1 MSTAAKTSPWAASV
15 AAVFLLFGL
24 LASLYYNQLDP
35 MYLGLSGLG
44 LITSLAIAIWA
55 RAPSGSWQ
63 LTGPLW
69 VLGLVWFWWFLL
81 SGFSPVRY
89 LSESA
94 TWTLAALPASAVIT
108 LWLRQSRWFV
118 AITITGVGILLASL
132 AIMAC
137 YQFFIQVRQPSA
149 TFLNKNNFAALQML
163 VALSATG
170 IALQHGRG
178 WRSWAGM
185 GLMGLLVFVVGLIG
199 SRGALLT
206 LVTGMVILLFLAFRK
221 GGARNSIISTGL
233 IFIGAVGSAQLASM
247 GQLGERVSSL
257 AAPWAAGGSRF
268 AIWRGSLELAQD
280 IPWHGIGPGLYW
292 LYYPPYRDIEDRSAA
307 FYAHNDY
314 LQFLIETG
322 WPGLLLI
329 VASMVMLAWWTLP
342 RLLARSGTDQS
353 IEASGF
359 FCGLLVVVTHSLLT
373 FNLYLMP
380 ILFVMGLAIGR
391 LLSLL
396 GPTSEDSPEQ
406 NTRAKPVLNLSLTLL
421 LLIPLDLYIS
431 AAGSGWHYHQAGEAR
446 NRSEPSAAM
455 AHINSSI
462 NWWPDVDL
470 YHYVK
475 AQMLFKSAR
484 EIQGDAAESTLSRI
498 KSELDKAAT
507 LNPYR
512 PETPLLRGR
521 FYETL
526 DQSPDSDTSPAE
538 AARIA
543 YRHALA
549 LDPYFLPARFRLGQ
563 LLLRANHIE
572 AGMAVLEENVEHRY
586 RANSVTLNY
595 FRLLSRMHEAL
606 SNPEKAAHYRKRL
619 KEIGGKGKPK
629 PASPE
634 PDSPDGKLRLLE
646 PPGEGSPR

>member
-1 MSTAAKTSPWAASV
+1 MSTAAKTPPWAASL
-15 AAVFLLFGL
+15 AAVFLILGL
-24 LASLYYNQLDP
+24 VASLYYNQLDP
-35 MYLGLSGLG
+35 MYLGLSGIG
-44 LITSLAIAIWA
+44 LISAFAIALWA

-69 VLGLVWFWWFLL
+69 LLGLVWFWWFLL
-81 SGFSPVRY
+81 SGFSPVLY

-94 TWTLAALPASAVIT
+94 TWTLAALPASAAIT
-108 LWLRQSRWFV
+108 LWLRQSRWF
-118 AITITGVGILLASL
+118 ASITIAGVGILLASL

-170 IALQHGRG
+170 LALQHGRG

-185 GLMGLLVFVVGLIG
+185 GLMALLVFVVGLIG

-221 GGARNSIISTGL
+221 GVVRNSLVSTGL

-247 GQLGERVSSL
+247 GRLGERVSSL
-257 AAPWAAGGSRF
+257 ADPWAAGGSRF
-268 AIWRGSLELAQD
+268 AIWKGSLELAQD
-280 IPWHGIGPGLYW
+280 TPWHGIGPGLYW
-292 LYYPPYRDIEDRSAA
+292 LFYPPYRDIEDKSAA

-329 VASMVMLAWWTLP
+329 LASMAMLAWWAIP
-342 RLLARSGTDQS
+342 RLMARSAADQS
-353 IEASGF
+353 IEASGL

-380 ILFVMGLAIGR
+380 ILLVMGLAIGR

-396 GPTSEDSPEQ
+396 GPTTVDSPEQ
-406 NTRAKPVLNLSLTLL
+406 HTRAKPVFNLSLTLL
-421 LLIPLDLYIS
+421 LLIPLNLYIS
-431 AAGSGWHYHQAGEAR
+431 AAGSGWHYHRAGEAG
-446 NRSEPSAAM
+446 NRSEPSTAM
-455 AHINSSI
+455 AHINSAI
-462 NWWPDVDL
+462 YWWPDVDL

-484 EIQGDAAESTLSRI
+484 EIQGNAAESTLSTNT
-498 KSELDKAAT
+498 SELDKATT

-526 DQSPDSDTSPAE
+526 DQSPDPGTSPAE

-549 LDPYFLPARFRLGQ
+549 LDPYFLPARFRLGR
-563 LLLRANHIE
+563 LLLRANHTE
-572 AGMAVLEENVEHRY
+572 AGMAVLEENAEHRY
-586 RANSVTLNY
+586 PANKVTLNY
-595 FRLLSRMHEAL
+595 FRLLSRMHQVMD
-606 SNPEKAAHYRKRL
+606 NPDKAAHYRER
-619 KEIGGKGKPK
+619 
-629 PASPE
+629 A
-634 PDSPDGKLRLLE
+634 R
-646 PPGEGSPR
+646 